1 MKSEMNEYF
10 KVYVDGNE
18 VNEKETRSNF
28 LSFLT
33 IFLKIKHKG

>member
-1 MKSEMNEYF
+1 MNEYF
-10 KVYVDGNE
+10 KVYVDEDGNE

-33 IFLKIKHKG
+33 IFLKIKHK